1 MTKLKIE
8 TFVGLFVLAG
18 ILAIAYLSFT
28 IGGAR
33 LFAEDSYEI
42 EARFSNVGGLKT
54 GSDVRIAGVSVG
66 RVLEVRLD
74 ADQYRAVVR
83 LEIPKTIELDD
94 DTIAS
99 IRTTGLIGD
108 KFVALLPGGSGIPVE
123 AGEILYDTESAIDLE
138 SLIGRF
144 AFGSVED

>member
-8 TFVGLFVLAG
+8 TLVGLFVLTG
-18 ILAIAYLSFT
+18 VLAIAYLSFT

-33 LFAEDSYEI
+33 LFAEESYAF

-66 RVLEVRLD
+66 RVLDVRLD
-74 ADQYRAVVR
+74 ADSYMALVR
-83 LEIPKTIELDD
+83 IEVPTTIEIDD

-108 KFVALLPGGSGIPVE
+108 KFVALLPGGSGFPVE
-123 AGEILYDTESAIDLE
+123 SGDILYDTESAIDLE
-138 SLIGRF
+138 SLIGRL